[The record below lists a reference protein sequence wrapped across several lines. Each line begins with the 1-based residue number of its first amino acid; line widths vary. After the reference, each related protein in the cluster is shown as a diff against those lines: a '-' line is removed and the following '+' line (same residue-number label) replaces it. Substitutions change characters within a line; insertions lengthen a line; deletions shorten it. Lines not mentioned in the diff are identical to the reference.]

1 MTIAHLPCPATSGRG
16 SFDFSTSV
24 VSFDFSDE
32 SLDFSDDS
40 FDFSDESRLIGVV
53 VVVILVVILPGVVL
67 PVAVLPIVV
76 VAAALCPR
84 SGTTQ
89 FSNLIFLGFNN

>member
-1 MTIAHLPCPATSGRG
+1 M
-16 SFDFSTSV
+16 

-32 SLDFSDDS
+32 SFDFSDDS

-67 PVAVLPIVV
+67 PVAVLPIVAFAVDTAAFVVGFV

-89 FSNLIFLGFNN
+89 FSNLMFLGFNN